1 MKETA
6 TGSTVRHTSNGS
18 IYNSKIPVP
27 PTIHEQQ
34 LIAQALSTTD
44 ALITNLQQLI
54 AKKQQIKQGAMQQLL
69 QPKVGWEVKKL
80 GEVCEFYN
88 GKGHE
93 QFITD
98 NGNFIV
104 VNSKFIS
111 TNGQV
116 FKHSSVNLFP
126 LEKND
131 VTMVMSDIPNGKA
144 LAKCF
149 IVPENGKYALNQR
162 ICAIRSNEVDTFFL
176 SLVLNRNEYYLAFDS
191 GTGQTNLKKNDV
203 LECPL
208 NLPPTKEEQTQIATI
223 LSDMDNEINALETKL
238 LKYKNIKQGMMQN
251 LLTGKIRLV

>member
-1 MKETA
+1 
-6 TGSTVRHTSNGS
+6 
-18 IYNSKIPVP
+18 
-27 PTIHEQQ
+27 
-34 LIAQALSTTD
+34 
-44 ALITNLQQLI
+44 
-54 AKKQQIKQGAMQQLL
+54 
-69 QPKVGWEVKKL
+69 L